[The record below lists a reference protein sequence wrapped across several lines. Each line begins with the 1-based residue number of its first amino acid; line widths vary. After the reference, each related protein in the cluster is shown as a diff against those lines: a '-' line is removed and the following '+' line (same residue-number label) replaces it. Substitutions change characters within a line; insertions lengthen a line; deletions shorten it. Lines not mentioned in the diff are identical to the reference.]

1 MKDAILGIVRHILT
15 AGGGALVANGVVADG
30 DVQTAIG
37 AIVAL
42 VGVVLSVLEKR
53 KAK

>member
-15 AGGGALVANGVVADG
+15 AGGGALVANGVVLEA